1 MKKIENII
9 KSKHREL
16 KEIYKELDEHPEIL
30 SYDVLDA
37 DEVTDIIV
45 GDIKDM
51 NFRELIRK
59 ETIKNKK
66 VFEEELEIPYEKL
79 FINNIL
85 TFLHYDIDIYDDI
98 IKGYPNY
105 EEEWLIRINRK

>member
-45 GDIKDM
+45 GDIKDV
-51 NFRELIRK
+51 NFRELVRK
-59 ETIKNKK
+59 ITIKNKK

-79 FINNIL
+79 FMNNIL
-85 TFLHYDIDIYDDI
+85 TFLYYDIDIYDDI
-98 IKGYPNY
+98 IKDYPNY
-105 EEEWLIRINRK
+105 EEEWYY

>member
-1 MKKIENII
+1 MKKI
-9 KSKHREL
+9 KCREL

-45 GDIKDM
+45 GDIKDL
-51 NFRELIRK
+51 NFRELVRK
-59 ETIKNKK
+59 KTIKNKK

-79 FINNIL
+79 FMNNIL
-85 TFLHYDIDIYDDI
+85 PFLYYYIDIYDDI

-105 EEEWLIRINRK
+105 EEERFY

>member
-1 MKKIENII
+1 MKKT
-9 KSKHREL
+9 KYREL

-45 GDIKDM
+45 GDIKDV
-51 NFRELIRK
+51 NFRELVRK
-59 ETIKNKK
+59 KTIKNKK
-66 VFEEELEIPYEKL
+66 VFEEELEILYEKL
-79 FINNIL
+79 FMNNIL
-85 TFLHYDIDIYDDI
+85 PFLYYDIDIYDDI

-105 EEEWLIRINRK
+105 EEERFY

>member
-1 MKKIENII
+1 MKKT
-9 KSKHREL
+9 KYREL

-45 GDIKDM
+45 GDIKDV
-51 NFRELIRK
+51 NFRELVRK

-79 FINNIL
+79 FMNNIL
-85 TFLHYDIDIYDDI
+85 PFLHYDIDIYDDI
-98 IKGYPNY
+98 IKDYPNY
-105 EEEWLIRINRK
+105 EEEWFY

>member
-1 MKKIENII
+1 MN
-9 KSKHREL
+9 KSKYREL

-37 DEVTDIIV
+37 DEVTDIII
-45 GDIKDM
+45 GDIKDV

-66 VFEEELEIPYEKL
+66 VFEEELKIPYEKL
-79 FINNIL
+79 FMNNIIP
-85 TFLHYDIDIYDDI
+85 FLYYDIEIYDDI
-98 IKGYPNY
+98 IKDYPNY
-105 EEEWLIRINRK
+105 EEEWFY

>member
-1 MKKIENII
+1 MN
-9 KSKHREL
+9 KSKYRAL

-37 DEVTDIIV
+37 YEVTDIIV
-45 GDIKDM
+45 GDIKDV
-51 NFRELIRK
+51 NFRELVRK

-79 FINNIL
+79 FMNNIFP
-85 TFLHYDIDIYDDI
+85 FLYYDIDIYDDI
-98 IKGYPNY
+98 IKGYSNY
-105 EEEWLIRINRK
+105 EEERFY